1 MDQHPAAGV
10 VRIASD
16 ASLELPGLTRDSGGT
31 IRNGD
36 EIREDAVEKPKATDE
51 GGPNE
56 SGSKT

>member
-1 MDQHPAAGV
+1 